1 MANRIPLPAR
11 CNCFTKSSASRLA
24 RTGQITYQRFNS
36 MQCAIEL
43 LRNSLVQSA
52 LTLVWTLKI
61 AQLPHLI
68 RVHANNYDRI
78 FTFDHFQKRGLGTV
92 KFELEFEPILASR
105 PSSIRSIGEHSLAR
119 YANVRWIWGD
129 GQYEHLVLRVYVEP
143 FHALFYGINVS
154 IMRQNQWLNKYT
166 IFTWSWIAFPQLNQ
180 WPSTILEWV
189 KLLAIPFHRVNPSS
203 SHLKPALVDLDHWY
217 ECDTVTLFWKIL
229 KV

>member
-36 MQCAIEL
+36 MQYAIEL

-52 LTLVWTLKI
+52 FTLVWTLKI
-61 AQLPHLI
+61 AKLPHLI
-68 RVHANNYDRI
+68 RVHANNYYRI

-92 KFELEFEPILASR
+92 EFELGFEPILVLS
-105 PSSIRSIGEHSLAR
+105 PSSNRSIGEHSLAR

-129 GQYEHLVLRVYVEP
+129 VQYVHLVLLVYVEP

-154 IMRQNQWLNKYT
+154 IMHQNQWLNKYT
-166 IFTWSWIAFPQLNQ
+166 IITWSWIAFLQLNQ
-180 WPSTILEWV
+180 WPNTILEWV
-189 KLLAIPFHRVNPSS
+189 KPLAIPFHLVNPSS
-203 SHLKPALVDLDHWY
+203 LHLKPALVDLDHWY
-217 ECDTVTLFWKIL
+217 ECDTVTLFWKNF